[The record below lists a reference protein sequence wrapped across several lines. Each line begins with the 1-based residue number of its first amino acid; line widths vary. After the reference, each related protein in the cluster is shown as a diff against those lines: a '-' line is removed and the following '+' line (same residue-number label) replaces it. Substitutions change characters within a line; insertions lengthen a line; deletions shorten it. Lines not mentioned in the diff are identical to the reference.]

1 MYTSLLVA
9 VVVVLLASSLLSLH
23 TTARLSES
31 VAAVSHTQRL
41 QERINRLWG
50 LLGDRDTHILRYL
63 LLGRELH
70 VEEFHN
76 ILRQMEKAQAQL
88 QQEVGDDPV
97 QRAALAE
104 IDRLH
109 QERIERAEYLI
120 ALKRRAMAGEPGA
133 QAQLDEE
140 FEAIPSNGNAEAMRA
155 LLEAMSEHEVAELER
170 QQHQREQSIRQNRII
185 VLGANFLAVI
195 AGVATLLAF
204 RRLRRRE
211 DEALRASI
219 EAQQAHRIASE
230 RQASLEVVAHDLR
243 GHFGNLM
250 LAAELLPTAHSDDA
264 RSRLAESV
272 RGSATSGLLF
282 LRAVLEQAA
291 GEARGDT
298 TTRLELEEALQAV
311 CAEFAD
317 AAAAKGMRIEMQ
329 PGPAVALRGQSAA
342 LMHVLRNLVSNA
354 VKYAPVG
361 SSVEIVAEDL
371 GDRGRVRVLDR
382 GPGVPA
388 HERARLFQRYLPLST
403 QPTGG
408 EPATGLGLAL
418 ARQHAR
424 AQGGDLRYEDR
435 PGGGACFILDWPLA

>member
-1 MYTSLLVA
+1 RLAGQHPRAAERDRTRLHPLPGRGAGRRVAGPGSAGIAARHSRRADVAGGTGTPAHPARAGRNRHPGSRRPRPRHRCLHPVPQAQGLRTVTERARRRRRMYTSLLVA

-97 QRAALAE
+97 QHAALAE

-120 ALKRRAMAGEPGA
+120 ALKRRAIAGEPGA

-298 TTRLELEEALQAV
+298 TTRLELEEA
-311 CAEFAD
+311 
-317 AAAAKGMRIEMQ
+317 
-329 PGPAVALRGQSAA
+329 
-342 LMHVLRNLVSNA
+342 
-354 VKYAPVG
+354 
-361 SSVEIVAEDL
+361 
-371 GDRGRVRVLDR
+371 
-382 GPGVPA
+382 
-388 HERARLFQRYLPLST
+388 
-403 QPTGG
+403 
-408 EPATGLGLAL
+408 
-418 ARQHAR
+418 
-424 AQGGDLRYEDR
+424 
-435 PGGGACFILDWPLA
+435 